1 MPIPMPMLI
10 PSVLFWVLVFLGRD
24 ELGLKRR
31 LFAVGTWAAL
41 FLGFVVFRASPYLF
55 IAVQALMDV
64 VLIIVIFGGDIRI
77 R

>member
-1 MPIPMPMLI
+1 M
-10 PSVLFWVLVFLGRD
+10 
-24 ELGLKRR
+24 
-31 LFAVGTWAAL
+31 GTWAAL
-41 FLGFVVFRASPYLF
+41 FLCFVVFRASPHLF